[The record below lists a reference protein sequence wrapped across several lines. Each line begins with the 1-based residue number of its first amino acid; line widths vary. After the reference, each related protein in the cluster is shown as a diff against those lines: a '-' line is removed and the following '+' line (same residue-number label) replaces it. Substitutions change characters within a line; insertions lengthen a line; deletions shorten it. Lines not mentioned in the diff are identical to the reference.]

1 MILMTAN
8 ANKTWFIAISII
20 LCLATFVMAKE
31 KLTRFPGEISQIS
44 SPNKTYLLSNIDD
57 DKSPPYHTLF
67 LKDLKNNTN
76 EKLFFYN
83 RYVDVLWSPKGTGLI
98 VNDHGGSD
106 YANSI
111 IFLLNGVKKSVD
123 LKATL
128 RQKISENK
136 SIFGN
141 HHVYI
146 EGMEWVDEN
155 RVKVKISGYGDI
167 DPNGFEIWYEYTI
180 GNGFKRIKRK

>member
-1 MILMTAN
+1 
-8 ANKTWFIAISII
+8 
-20 LCLATFVMAKE
+20 
-31 KLTRFPGEISQIS
+31 
-44 SPNKTYLLSNIDD
+44 
-57 DKSPPYHTLF
+57 
-67 LKDLKNNTN
+67 LKDLKNKTN
-76 EKLFFYN
+76 EKLFSYN

-111 IFLLNGVKKSVD
+111 IFLFNGVRKSID

-128 RQKISENK
+128 LKTMSENK

-146 EGMEWVDEN
+146 EGVEWLDEN

-167 DPNGFEIWYEYTI
+167 DPNGFTLWYEYTI
-180 GNGFKRIKRK
+180 GDGFKRIKT